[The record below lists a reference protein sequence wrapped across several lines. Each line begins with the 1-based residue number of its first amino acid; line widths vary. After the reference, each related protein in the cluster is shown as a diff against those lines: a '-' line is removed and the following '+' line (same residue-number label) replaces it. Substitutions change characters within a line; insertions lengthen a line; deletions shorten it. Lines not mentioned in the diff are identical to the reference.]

1 MSSPTPHRF
10 TVRGPTDLLAL
21 VPYLLGYHPTDRLV
35 AVGVRDAKPVFV
47 ASGDLPEPG
56 TPPQQ
61 IWAVLDTVA
70 RLLARQ
76 DATAAVVIGY
86 GLVERVDP
94 VMAGIEPVFVAHQIR
109 VHDALRVTGSRYFS
123 YLCDNPDCC
132 PPGGVPFE
140 ATSSVLATRA
150 TVAGLVA
157 WPDRAALAAVV
168 APIDGAAR
176 TAAMRLATERAQAQ
190 LMDLAT
196 AADTSDSTALR
207 HPHPDRNAE
216 LTNPRARL
224 RQAGHH
230 AVRQAFGRYERGVTL
245 DDDEAARLTLL
256 LAHLPVRDEA
266 WQRTEGRE
274 EHVALWTDLTRRARA
289 DLVPAPASLLAFAA
303 WRRGNGAL
311 ANVALDRAL
320 AADPSYRL
328 ALLLADVLAQGVPPS
343 ALDSW
348 PAIPGDAPTDRL
360 DAGAGA

>member
-10 TVRGPTDLLAL
+10 RVRGPADLLAL
-21 VPYLLGYHPTDRLV
+21 VPYLLGYHPFDRLV
-35 AVGVRDAKPVFV
+35 AVGVRNAKPVFV

-61 IWAVLDTVA
+61 IRAVLDTVA

-76 DATAAVVIGY
+76 HATAAVVIGY
-86 GLVERVDP
+86 GTAERVDP
-94 VMAGIEPVFVAHQIR
+94 VMAGIEPVFTAHQIR

-123 YLCDNPDCC
+123 YLCHNPDCC
-132 PPGGVPFE
+132 PPGGVPFDP
-140 ATSSVLATRA
+140 TSSVLATRA

-157 WPDRAALAAVV
+157 WPDRAALAALV

-176 TAAMRLATERAQAQ
+176 AAMRLATERAQAQ
-190 LMDLAT
+190 LMDLVT
-196 AADTSDSTALR
+196 AADTSDSTAQQ

-216 LTNPRARL
+216 LTNLRARL
-224 RQAGHH
+224 HQTGHH
-230 AVRQAFGRYERGVTL
+230 AVRQAFDRYEHGATL

-256 LAHLPVRDEA
+256 LAYLPVRDEA
-266 WQRTEGRE
+266 WQRTEGRD
-274 EHVALWTDLTRRARA
+274 EHVALWTDLTRRARP
-289 DLVPAPASLLAFAA
+289 DLVLAPASLLAFAA
-303 WRRGNGAL
+303 WRRGNGAR

-328 ALLLADVLAQGVPPS
+328 ALLLADVIAQGVPPS
-343 ALDSW
+343 ALDGW

-360 DAGAGA
+360 DAGT